1 MFYEKNFLKMDK
13 TERLLDAMNNPG
25 NYSSIEIE
33 EMLQDAEVKE
43 ILDLLDKTKSSL
55 QPISTPDIDNEWIK
69 FKNKNQSKQKINGS
83 RLPTFFSRKIAA
95 SVTVAIIS
103 ITAVAAIIG
112 ISVSSLNNKENVTS
126 EKEVAPTKEIKTNR
140 EDSIK
145 TPSDSPIQSFETV
158 IFDNEPLEVI
168 MKHIGDFYGYKTEFN
183 SENAKS
189 LRLYFRWNQASTI
202 KEIVESLNNFEQIHL
217 TIEGETIKID

>member
-1 MFYEKNFLKMDK
+1 MFYEKIFLKMDK
-13 TERLLDAMNNPG
+13 TDRLLDAMNNPEK
-25 NYSSIEIE
+25 YSAVEIE
-33 EMLQDAEVKE
+33 EMLRDAETKE
-43 ILDLLDKTKSSL
+43 IFDLLDKTKSSL
-55 QPISTPDIDNEWIK
+55 QPISTPDIDVEWDK
-69 FKNKNQSKQKINGS
+69 FKDNNYYKKKSS
-83 RLPTFFSRKIAA
+83 VLRLSAFFSRKIAA
-95 SVTVAIIS
+95 SMTVAIIS

-126 EKEVAPTKEIKTNR
+126 EKEVAATKEIITNQ

-168 MKHIGDFYGYKTEFN
+168 IKQIGDFYGYKTEFN
-183 SENAKS
+183 SENARS

-202 KEIVESLNNFEQIHL
+202 QEIVESLNNFEQIHL

>member
-1 MFYEKNFLKMDK
+1 MDK
-13 TERLLDAMNNPG
+13 TDRLLDAMNNPEK
-25 NYSSIEIE
+25 YSSAEIE
-33 EMLQDAEVKE
+33 EMLRDAETKE
-43 ILDLLDKTKSSL
+43 IFDLLDKTKSSL
-55 QPISTPDIDNEWIK
+55 QPVSTPDIDVEWDK
-69 FKNKNQSKQKINGS
+69 FKDNNYYKKKSS
-83 RLPTFFSRKIAA
+83 VLRLSAFFSRKIAA

-126 EKEVAPTKEIKTNR
+126 EKEVAATKEIITNR

-145 TPSDSPIQSFETV
+145 TPDSPIQSFETV

-168 MKHIGDFYGYKTEFN
+168 MKQIGDFYGYKIEFKN
-183 SENAKS
+183 DDAKS

-202 KEIVESLNNFEQIHL
+202 QEIVESLNNFEQIHL
-217 TIEGETIKID
+217 TIEGQTIKID

>member
-1 MFYEKNFLKMDK
+1 MDK
-13 TERLLDAMNNPG
+13 TDRLLDAMNNPEK
-25 NYSSIEIE
+25 YSSAEIE
-33 EMLQDAEVKE
+33 EMLRDAETKE
-43 ILDLLDKTKSSL
+43 IFDLLDKTKSSL
-55 QPISTPDIDNEWIK
+55 QPISTPDIDVEWDK
-69 FKNKNQSKQKINGS
+69 FNDNYYYKKKSS
-83 RLPTFFSRKIAA
+83 VLRLSAFFSRKIAA

-112 ISVSSLNNKENVTS
+112 ISVSSLNDKENVTS
-126 EKEVAPTKEIKTNR
+126 EKEVPATKEIITYQ

-168 MKHIGDFYGYKTEFN
+168 MKQIGDFYGYKPEFN
-183 SENAKS
+183 SENARL
-189 LRLYFRWNQASTI
+189 LRLYFRWNQASPI
-202 KEIVESLNNFEQIHL
+202 QEIVESLNNFEQLHL

>member
-1 MFYEKNFLKMDK
+1 MDK
-13 TERLLDAMNNPG
+13 TDRLLDAMNNPEK
-25 NYSSIEIE
+25 YSSEEIE
-33 EMLQDAEVKE
+33 EMLRDAETKE
-43 ILDLLDKTKSSL
+43 IFDLLDKTKSSL
-55 QPISTPDIDNEWIK
+55 QPISTPDIDVEWDK
-69 FKNKNQSKQKINGS
+69 FKDNNYYKKKSS
-83 RLPTFFSRKIAA
+83 VLRLSAFFSRKIAA

-126 EKEVAPTKEIKTNR
+126 EKEVAATKEIITNR

-145 TPSDSPIQSFETV
+145 TTSDSPIQSFETV

-168 MKHIGDFYGYKTEFN
+168 MKQIGDFYGYKTEFN
-183 SENAKS
+183 SENARS

-202 KEIVESLNNFEQIHL
+202 QEIVESLNNFEQIHL
-217 TIEGETIKID
+217 TIESETIKID